1 MNVDSA
7 VLADAATIVGTRPHR
22 LKTVVATAVA
32 TLSLGVVA
40 APAASA
46 QPDPGTPVETPAP
59 AATQTYTVAPG
70 DSLTRIGKRF
80 GLMGASDWR
89 RLYDANP
96 QIVIPDLIDVG
107 TVLTIPAADAV
118 LDRRALPAP
127 PPPPAPVAAP
137 RRRGASSAQAAS
149 QAAPARSAGRSAA
162 PATPAAPA
170 GTGVWDQLA
179 QCESGGNWSIN
190 TGNGYHGGLQFSQSS
205 WQAVGGSGSASQA
218 SREEQIAR
226 AEQLQAQ
233 QGWGAWPSCSSQLGL
248 R

>member
-7 VLADAATIVGTRPHR
+7 VLTDAAAIAGPRSHR

-46 QPDPGTPVETPAP
+46 QPPAETPVPAAP
-59 AATQTYTVAPG
+59 AQTYTVAPG
-70 DSLTRIGKRF
+70 DSLTKIGRQF
-80 GLMGASDWR
+80 GLTGDSDWR

-96 QIVIPDLIDVG
+96 QIVIPDLIEVG
-107 TVLTIPAADAV
+107 LVVTIPAADAV

-127 PPPPAPVAAP
+127 PPPPAPVVAP
-137 RRRGASSAQAAS
+137 RRRGASSE
-149 QAAPARSAGRSAA
+149 QAAPSASSAGRSARAAA
-162 PATPAAPA
+162 PAPAAPA

-179 QCESGGNWSIN
+179 ACESGGDWSIN

-205 WQAVGGSGSASQA
+205 WEAVGGSGTASQA
-218 SREEQIAR
+218 SREDQIAR
-226 AEQLQAQ
+226 AEQLQAR
-233 QGWGAWPSCSSQLGL
+233 QGWGAWPACSSRLGL